1 MMTKKSNRKPKVCPF
16 VQDPFEECYVKN
28 MSSFKV
34 EPAIQFCG
42 GNYEACEIYQKRMAN
57 P

>member
-1 MMTKKSNRKPKVCPF
+1 MIKKSDKKPKVCPF
-16 VQDPFEECYVKN
+16 VEDPFEECYVKN

-42 GNYEACEIYQKRMAN
+42 GNYKACEIYQKRMAN